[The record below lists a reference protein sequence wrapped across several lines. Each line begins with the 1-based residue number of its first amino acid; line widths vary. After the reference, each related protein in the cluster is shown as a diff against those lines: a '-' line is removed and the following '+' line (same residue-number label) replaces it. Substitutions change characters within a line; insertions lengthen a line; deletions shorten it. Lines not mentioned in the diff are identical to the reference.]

1 MTWQVVKPRLPTLI
15 QPAID
20 WVVPIGEP
28 SLPTAIIRRGGL
40 RLSSMRVPLCV
51 CGIGFG
57 AELRP
62 GLFIGGRRFLVKSK
76 SYTYS
81 SKSTH
86 FIIEVRGT
94 DLVVSVLN
102 GKFKATYY
110 KATGQPHLIL
120 RERTRTDDHEMVDE
134 AFRTAVAK
142 ARELGWIV

>member
-28 SLPTAIIRRGGL
+28 SLPTAIIRLGGL

-76 SYTYS
+76 PYTYS
-81 SKSTH
+81 SKSTQPG
-86 FIIEVRGT
+86 R
-94 DLVVSVLN
+94 
-102 GKFKATYY
+102 
-110 KATGQPHLIL
+110 PHLIL

>member
-62 GLFIGGRRFLVKSK
+62 GLFIGFGASVFG
-76 SYTYS
+76 
-81 SKSTH
+81 
-86 FIIEVRGT
+86 EVEVVHVQFEVNTLHYRG
-94 DLVVSVLN
+94 
-102 GKFKATYY
+102 AW
-110 KATGQPHLIL
+110 H
-120 RERTRTDDHEMVDE
+120 
-134 AFRTAVAK
+134 
-142 ARELGWIV
+142 